1 MKKSIWFLL
10 PLIFTLL
17 FSCGEK
23 KEEGVTS
30 QKAKSI
36 NYEEPPK
43 VEMAKFLPPVPKPD
57 EEVVEDYTSVEKDE
71 VSSSESAQ
79 NEPINSPQIN
89 KKKIIKNG
97 SISIKTNDIT
107 KSKSKIDQIVKKL
120 NAYYDSEEFNNS
132 EQAISFDLIIRI
144 PSNEFEK
151 TLQLLE
157 QGEDE
162 ITNKSIHAN
171 DVTEEFVDLET
182 RLKNKKAYLEKYKQ
196 LLSRAA
202 TIKDI
207 LEIEE
212 NVRVIQEEIES
223 KEGRLKYLS
232 DQVAYSTLTINLYK
246 EKDYIFKPE
255 QNISFFEKV
264 KSSLSK
270 GWNLVIDFILWII
283 IIWPILFLLS
293 IAYFVSKRIIKK
305 RRDKKN
311 LGNIN

>member
-1 MKKSIWFLL
+1 MWRKKA
-10 PLIFTLL
+10 
-17 FSCGEK
+17 
-23 KEEGVTS
+23 EEVEGD
-30 QKAKSI
+30 
-36 NYEEPPK
+36 K
-43 VEMAKFLPPVPKPD
+43 VEMTKFLPPVPKPD
-57 EEVVEDYTSVEKDE
+57 DEVIEETYSVEKKK

-97 SISIKTNDIT
+97 SISIKTNDIA

-196 LLSRAA
+196 LLSRAS

-232 DQVAYSTLTINLYK
+232 DQVAYITLSINLYK

-283 IIWPILFLLS
+283 NIWPILIILS
-293 IAYFVSKRIIKK
+293 LAYYVIKKIIKK

-311 LGNIN
+311 LGTIN

>member
-1 MKKSIWFLL
+1 MKKSIWYAL

-23 KEEGVTS
+23 KAEEVEGD
-30 QKAKSI
+30 
-36 NYEEPPK
+36 K

-57 EEVVEDYTSVEKDE
+57 EEVIEDYTSVENE
-71 VSSSESAQ
+71 AVSNKSVQ

-196 LLSRAA
+196 LLSRAS

-212 NVRVIQEEIES
+212 NVRIIQEEIES

-232 DQVAYSTLTINLYK
+232 DQVAYSTLSINLYK

-270 GWNLVIDFILWII
+270 GWNLTIDFTLWII
-283 IIWPILFLLS
+283 NIWPILILLS
-293 IAYFVSKRIIKK
+293 LAYYVIKKIIKK